1 MWFKDDLTLWVRSSH
16 APILPSLVAISI
28 ELVAIFSKTYAISC
42 LHTKFQHVDTV
53 ICQGLHEAH
62 LVLVT
67 RVYTTTDGRHA
78 KNFYQSIQKHRSE
91 KRQSLG
97 RLKRLCSEPSAQT
110 HHPAEFNGHRSCK
123 SREIVTWPYFG
134 LVIKNRVNLKVDR
147 RYWSG
152 DMFLVCHVI
161 SQDHLIKGSCDV
173 RVRAP
178 RGK

>member
-1 MWFKDDLTLWVRSSH
+1 MGAFLSRTHPAKFGGHKHWVSGYFLKSLCYIMLTHKISARRHSDLPGSSWSTLGNGHTFLHNDWR
-16 APILPSLVAISI
+16 
-28 ELVAIFSKTYAISC
+28 KTC
-42 LHTKFQHVDTV
+42 K
-53 ICQGLHEAH
+53 
-62 LVLVT
+62 
-67 RVYTTTDGRHA
+67 
-78 KNFYQSIQKHRSE
+78 KFYQSIQKHRSE

-134 LVIKNRVNLKVDR
+134 LVIKNHVNLKVDR

-161 SQDHLIKGSCDV
+161 SQDHLIKGSCDEPLEV
-173 RVRAP
+173 SKSP
-178 RGK
+178 RCQVW